1 MTVDDIEKNVDVSSN
16 PNSAPNIVPKRGR
29 PVPDYWSPSPDDDEP
44 TISVT
49 LPVVGRITPDK
60 YEVMTIKI
68 TAENFDKVTVTVRD
82 KDDNIDFTVS
92 FGLYETTIAQTDV
105 RNLNMAFAD

>member
-1 MTVDDIEKNVDVSSN
+1 MTVVDVETNVEVSSN
-16 PNSAPNIVPKRGR
+16 PNSAPNIIPKRGAQL
-29 PVPDYWSPSPDDDEP
+29 PDYWSPSADDDKP

-49 LPVVGRITPDK
+49 LPVVGRITPDN

-82 KDDNIDFTVS
+82 KDDYIDFIVS
-92 FGLYETTIAQTDV
+92 FDLYEINNFTD
-105 RNLNMAFAD
+105 